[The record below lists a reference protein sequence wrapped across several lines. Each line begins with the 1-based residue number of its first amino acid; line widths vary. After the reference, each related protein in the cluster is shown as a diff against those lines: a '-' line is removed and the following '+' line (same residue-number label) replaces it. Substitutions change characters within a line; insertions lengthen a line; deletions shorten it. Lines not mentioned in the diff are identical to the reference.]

1 VIGRFLK
8 DRKGYALPYTTMLIA
23 LVAMPLLVLSAE
35 ITRSLYINVHIQTAV
50 DSACTA
56 AVQAVDVP
64 YFVDYGVIRI
74 DPSNA
79 VSYAQREFNATV
91 ARSNIEDYNPAL
103 TSVSIN
109 NNVVEC
115 RASAQMIWSFPGIAP
130 LVFNVFSAA
139 EAEARR

>member
-23 LVAMPLLVLSAE
+23 LVAMPMLVLSAE

>member
-1 VIGRFLK
+1 
-8 DRKGYALPYTTMLIA
+8 MLIA
-23 LVAMPLLVLSAE
+23 LVAMPMLVLSAE

-130 LVFNVFSAA
+130 LIFNVLSAA